1 MSFELSGEK
10 QMSCHKKN
18 DLGVRNVNAY
28 EIGGIALLAVVVYF
42 GVRLFPEVRRYIK
55 ISRM

>member
-1 MSFELSGEK
+1 MNFHRN
-10 QMSCHKKN
+10 HKKK
-18 DLGVRNVNAY
+18 DFVRNMNPY
-28 EIGGIALLAVVVYF
+28 EIGGVALLAVVVYF